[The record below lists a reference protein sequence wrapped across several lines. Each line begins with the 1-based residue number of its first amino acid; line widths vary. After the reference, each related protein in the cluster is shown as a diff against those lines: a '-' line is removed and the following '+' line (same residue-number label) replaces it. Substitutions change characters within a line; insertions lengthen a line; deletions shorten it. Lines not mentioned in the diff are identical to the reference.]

1 MRRDHRARSSTP
13 RLDPRLTMARCAIDN
28 PFRRFCMANK
38 IETLARNMR
47 LADNT
52 REYIERKAAKLE
64 RYLQDIDE
72 IRVEVSHVKA
82 ARNAND
88 RQVAQITLR
97 GKGFILRTEERADDL
112 HAAFDTALDKMQR
125 QIERYKG
132 RHYRGRGDGRSAAE
146 VVEEEWP
153 VDETGELLPLIAR
166 RKKFVLIPMTEDEAV
181 EQMRLLGHDNFFVFF
196 NAEQNSIQ
204 VLYRRR
210 NGTYGLIEPVLG

>member
-1 MRRDHRARSSTP
+1 
-13 RLDPRLTMARCAIDN
+13 
-28 PFRRFCMANK
+28 MANK
-38 IETLARNMR
+38 VEILARNMR
-47 LADNT
+47 LTDNT
-52 REYIERKAAKLE
+52 REYVEKKAAKLE
-64 RYLQDIDE
+64 RYLQEIDD
-72 IRVEVSHVKA
+72 IRVEVSHNKS

-112 HAAFDTALDKMQR
+112 HIAFDAAVDKMQR

-132 RHYRGRGDGRSAAE
+132 KHYRGRGDGRSAAE
-146 VVEEEWP
+146 VFEEEWP

-166 RKKFVLIPMTEDEAV
+166 RKKFLLMPMNEDEAV

-196 NAEQNSIQ
+196 NAEKNSIQ

-210 NGTYGLIEPVLG
+210 NGTYGLIEPEVG